1 MQMFSPFF
9 KEQLF
14 STSWDL
20 NVAGF
25 TSVSFFKRKYTL
37 EKITSVS
44 NIKFDVTE
52 KHEKRSLFVIK
63 FRAQKSWGE
72 CAFAVLFWRWK
83 TKLVSNY
90 FFQWLV
96 KSFHSLYISSFCSKM
111 WKNCFCCREK
121 ELSSRTIWVG
131 REQSSTQKFP
141 PNVIRN
147 QKYSLFSFIP
157 MVRIF
162 KIKLYL
168 ANECCNLTN
177 FSS

>member
-96 KSFHSLYISSFCSKM
+96 KSFHSLLYFQFLLKDVEELFLLPRKRIVFQDNLGWTWAIIDPKISSECDTQSKIQSILLYSYG
-111 WKNCFCCREK
+111 KN
-121 ELSSRTIWVG
+121 L
-131 REQSSTQKFP
+131 
-141 PNVIRN
+141 
-147 QKYSLFSFIP
+147 
-157 MVRIF
+157 
-162 KIKLYL
+162 
-168 ANECCNLTN
+168 
-177 FSS
+177 